1 MVMAIIC
8 IVPLTIASEID
19 NGLIQNSITEKTA
32 NAASVGDLK
41 KLSVDERLEPD
52 NAVVIQQWL
61 KDHDYYNDNLD
72 GNLTTN
78 ASLNAVAHF
87 QSDSGLEINGMIGN
101 ETIEMMDFYDLVNS
115 VQSNGELSATSS
127 QASIKTLQKFLKY
140 QGYYTGSITG
150 TYDEATVNA
159 IKELQTNKGLES
171 TGKADYATMLELKKG
186 VINSGASAQAAAASS
201 ESSISSSSKSTSA
214 AYARSSGYS
223 RSSSRSYGSYGY
235 DSIGDCWAHSS
246 WYSSKLQ
253 SKGYTT
259 RVVQYASSL
268 SSRHRSVQ
276 IQKNGKW
283 VDADYSGIN
292 PIYRATGGSSHG
304 KVVG

>member
-19 NGLIQNSITEKTA
+19 SGLIQNSITEKTA

-41 KLSVDERLEPD
+41 KMSVDERLEPV

-61 KDHDYYNDNLD
+61 AEHDYYTGDLD

-87 QSDSGLEINGMIGN
+87 QSETGLEINGMIGN
-101 ETIEMMDFYDLVNS
+101 ETVEMMDFIDLVNS
-115 VQSNGELSATSS
+115 VQENGALSATSS
-127 QASIKTLQKFLKY
+127 EASIKTLQNFLKD
-140 QGYYTGSITG
+140 QGYYQGSITG

-171 TGKADYATMLELKKG
+171 TGKADYATMLELKKA
-186 VINSGASAQAAAASS
+186 VINSGVSAQAV
-201 ESSISSSSKSTSA
+201 SSSSSSSSSSSTSA

-223 RSSSRSYGSYGY
+223 KTYRRSSYGY

-246 WYSSKLQ
+246 WYSSKLKSQ
-253 SKGYTT
+253 GYST